1 MRKQKKMGLFDKL
14 KNAFKKPEPEKVVK
28 DKKPKEK
35 KPELSEKE
43 KATLAGE
50 PYVAI
55 LSVEID
61 PNNVNSGSF
70 ELDWNDLFIAK
81 LIKAGYMKK
90 KEDTDQD
97 IIDRWYQQ
105 VCRNVAL
112 EMYEQQ
118 QADPDNRE
126 FRNVRTKDLG
136 NGRTEVS

>member
-1 MRKQKKMGLFDKL
+1 MGLFDKL
-14 KNAFKKPEPEKVVK
+14 KNAFKKPEPEKVIK

>member
-14 KNAFKKPEPEKVVK
+14 KNAFKKPEPEKVIK

>member
-1 MRKQKKMGLFDKL
+1 MRKQNKMGLFDKL

>member
-1 MRKQKKMGLFDKL
+1 MGLFDKL